1 MMKGLMMKPIPCEK
15 IILGESLGVKLI
27 FCQDCNVVELEIGAV
42 SVRICPDVIQQ
53 VANVMMKASLHLD
66 QVIAINKAVTQQTM
80 QLSPQQMIH

>member
-1 MMKGLMMKPIPCEK
+1 MKTARCEK

-42 SVRICPDVIQQ
+42 SVRLCPDVIQQ
-53 VANVMMKASLHLD
+53 VANVMMKASLQLD
-66 QVIAINKAVTQQTM
+66 QVIAISKAVTQQTV